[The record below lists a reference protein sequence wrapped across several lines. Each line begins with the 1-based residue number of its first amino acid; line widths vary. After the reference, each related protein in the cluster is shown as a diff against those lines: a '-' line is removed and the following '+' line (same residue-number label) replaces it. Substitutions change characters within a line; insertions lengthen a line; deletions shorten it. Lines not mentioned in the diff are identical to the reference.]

1 MDLMGSGRE
10 GYPMSDSIPRR
21 QFLATAA
28 GAFALGGRAKSD
40 DPVAAEKAAAE
51 PRLFA
56 GCCAYSYFRYLQK
69 GKMTMEEM
77 ILKGVELG
85 ICGVDLT
92 AYWLKS
98 TDPEYLVGLRHLGFL
113 NRVEF
118 SGTAIGATM
127 VQADPRKR
135 AAVLEEIKKWVD
147 ATDRLGASHV
157 RVFAGTLP
165 RGATIDQGVGW
176 VVEIMKAATDYSGKK
191 GITLGIED
199 HGGISQNAGTLLEI
213 LHRVDSPYAGVNLDI
228 THFVP
233 TPAEDGYAQIE
244 ACVPYA
250 TMTHIRDRFD
260 DGTPID
266 LDRVWQIFARH
277 GYKGFMSLEYEG
289 REDAMIAVPRQI
301 AQIKALCA
309 KYSTV

>member
-1 MDLMGSGRE
+1 
-10 GYPMSDSIPRR
+10 MSDSIRRR

-28 GAFALGGRAKSD
+28 AALALPARAPANNPAAAKSL
-40 DPVAAEKAAAE
+40 AAE

-56 GCCAYSYFRYLQK
+56 GCCAYSYRHYLEK
-69 GKMTMEEM
+69 GKMTMEEL

-85 ICGVDLT
+85 IPGVDLT

-98 TDPEYLVGLRHLGFL
+98 TDPEYLVQLRHLGFE
-113 NRVEF
+113 NRVAF
-118 SGTAIGATM
+118 SGTAIGASM
-127 VQADPRKR
+127 VQADASKR
-135 AAVLEEIKKWVD
+135 ATVLDEIKRWVD

-165 RGATIDQGVGW
+165 PGATTQQGIQW
-176 VVEIMKAATDYSGKK
+176 VVDTMKAATDYSGKK
-191 GITLGIED
+191 GIALGIED
-199 HGGISQNAGTLLEI
+199 HDGVTQDADTLLEI
-213 LHRVDSPYAGVNLDI
+213 LHRVNSPYAGVNLDI
-228 THFVP
+228 THFIP
-233 TPAEDGYAQIE
+233 TAAQDGYAQIE

-260 DGTPID
+260 DGAPID
-266 LDRVWQIFARH
+266 LDRVWQLFARH

-289 REDAMIAVPRQI
+289 HEDAITAVPKQI
-301 AQIKALCA
+301 AQIKRLCE